1 MDCFFRV
8 TLTEEKK
15 RSCFSSKDGYCEK
28 NKEKLNNLPKFETA
42 KENDEEDISNVP
54 KRVQDNLKELISQFA
69 DGIWAKD
76 LPGHYQ

>member
-1 MDCFFRV
+1 M
-8 TLTEEKK
+8 LHLLKKKK